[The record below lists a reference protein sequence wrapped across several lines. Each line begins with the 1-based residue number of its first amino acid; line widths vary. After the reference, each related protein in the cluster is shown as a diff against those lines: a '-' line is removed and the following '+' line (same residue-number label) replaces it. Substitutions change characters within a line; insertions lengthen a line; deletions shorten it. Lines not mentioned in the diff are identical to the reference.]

1 MARTGRPPKP
11 TELHIRDGTLGTRQR
26 AKTPLIIG
34 GRRKPS
40 CPKELTGH
48 AKKAFRLLVG
58 DLWDSGILDAADR
71 TMIITAAMHYG
82 VAMCAQEKI
91 DRVGVAYPVK
101 RGAGENQYV
110 SLEANPAVKM
120 QRDSLMEYR
129 HCCDILGIGP
139 TARARLAGM
148 GVKSKTV
155 EKDVPGLG
163 QLRVLRDGTS
173 KIVKPPSP
181 FFGGPPVGDSG
192 DKK

>member
-34 GRRKPS
+34 GKRKPA

-48 AKKAFRLLVG
+48 ARKAFRALLS

-71 TMIITAAMHYG
+71 TMVVTAAMHYG
-82 VAMCAQEKI
+82 LAMDAQEK
-91 DRVGVAYPVK
+91 VQELGAVYPVTRSAK
-101 RGAGENQYV
+101 GKQSGQV
-110 SLEANPAVKM
+110 VLEANPAVKIL
-120 QRDSLMEYR
+120 REALLAYR
-129 HCCDILGIGP
+129 QCCDILGIGP

-148 GVKSKTV
+148 GVKSRTV

-163 QLRVLRDGTS
+163 QLHVLRNGDGEV
-173 KIVKPPSP
+173 IKPPPP
-181 FFGGPPVGDSG
+181 FFGGPLLSG

>member
-34 GRRKPS
+34 GRRKPA
-40 CPKELTGH
+40 CPRELTGH
-48 AKKAFRLLVG
+48 AKKAFHLLLG
-58 DLWDSGILDAADR
+58 DLWNAGILDIVDK
-71 TMIITAAMHYG
+71 TMVVTAAMHYG
-82 VAMCAQEKI
+82 LAMDAQEKI
-91 DRVGVAYPVK
+91 TKLGVTYPVT
-101 RGAGENQYV
+101 RGARGDQQGYV
-110 SLEANPAVKM
+110 VFEANPAVKIL
-120 QRDSLMEYR
+120 REALMEYR

-148 GVKSKTV
+148 GVKSKSV

-163 QLRVLRDGTS
+163 TLHKLR
-173 KIVKPPSP
+173 
-181 FFGGPPVGDSG
+181 G